1 MTALGA
7 AAPRRDADPKVR
19 GTAIYGVDVS
29 LPGMIH
35 GAILRSPVARGRIRR
50 IDTSKAEAMPGVWAV
65 ITAADAPSHR
75 TGLKIRDERVFA
87 ADLIAYEGEPI
98 AAVAAE
104 SREFAR
110 RAVAAIEIDIEEEQ
124 PVVDMD
130 LALTDD
136 APLVHPEWE
145 SYEPVGDDFPR
156 GGNVCAEMSSD
167 PGGVEQ
173 AFVTA
178 DHVIEDEY
186 RSQRQYQAYL
196 EPKGVVAIYDGGRYI
211 VHIGHQYPF
220 RVRDR
225 LAEALGISSSD
236 VRVVGHHIG
245 GGFGAKLDVSLEPY
259 AALLARATGR
269 PVKIVNE
276 RSEDLITCQC
286 REDAILRVRSA
297 VSSDGR
303 ILGREIDVLINA
315 GAAATDG
322 PYLASIAFI
331 LAGAPYRVGPTR
343 VRCRSVYTNTAPT
356 GAYRGVSGTHVI
368 FALERHTDHIAR
380 TLDIDRREFRLK
392 NLITDGDALLNGQE
406 LADAGIFAKAFDAV
420 EERAPWAERAREPY
434 TGVGIAATVWL
445 TNSQPGS
452 VILKLNED
460 GRLGVI
466 TGATENG
473 SGAVAMGVTQIAA
486 EELRISPDQVV
497 VSMPDTDTS
506 PYDAGSQGSRTT
518 HVVGRAVGK
527 AATEL
532 RQKIYEIAATMLEAA
547 VEDLELVDGGVTV
560 KGSPGTKL
568 TLAEIAAQAT
578 ARGESLAATGTHAT
592 PQPKFD
598 PTCASGLLFPTF
610 PTPTYH
616 VHLAEV
622 RVDPVTGNVE
632 VLRYVVAQEVGTVV
646 NPLGVEGQVQGG
658 VAQGLGY
665 ALWENLTIGEDGRY
679 RQRNLESYRLPLATD
694 VPRVETI
701 ILEHPDEGGPFGAK
715 GVAEPPI
722 VPVAAAIA
730 NAVSDAVG
738 APIDAIPIT
747 PQAVL
752 EALGRSGR

>member
-1 MTALGA
+1 MSALGA
-7 AAPRRDADPKVR
+7 AAPRKDADPKVR
-19 GTAIYGVDVS
+19 GTAVYGVDVS

-35 GAILRSPVARGRIRR
+35 GAILRSPFAKGRIRR
-50 IDTSKAEAMPGVWAV
+50 LDTSKAEAMPGVWAV
-65 ITAADAPSHR
+65 VTAADAPSHR

-87 ADLIAYEGEPI
+87 AGSVAFEGEPL

-104 SREFAR
+104 SRELAR
-110 RAVAAIEIDIEEEQ
+110 RAVAAIEVDIEEEQ
-124 PVVDMD
+124 PVVDVD
-130 LALTDD
+130 FALTDD
-136 APLVHPEWE
+136 APLVHPEWQ

-156 GGNVCAEMSSD
+156 GGNVCADMSSD
-167 PGGVEQ
+167 PGGVEE
-173 AFVTA
+173 AFDGA
-178 DHVIEDEY
+178 DHIIEDEY

-196 EPKGVVAIYDGGRYI
+196 EPKGVVAVYEGGRYT
-211 VHIGHQYPF
+211 VHIAHQYPF

-225 LAEALGISSSD
+225 LAEILGISSSE
-236 VRVVGHHIG
+236 VRIVGHHIG
-245 GGFGAKLDVSLEPY
+245 GGFGAKLDISLEPY

-276 RSEDLITCQC
+276 RSEDLITCQS
-286 REDAILRVRSA
+286 REDAIFRVRSA

-303 ILGREIDVLINA
+303 ILGRDIDVLIGA
-315 GAAATDG
+315 GAAGTDG

-331 LAGAPYRVGPTR
+331 LAGAPYRVGATR

-356 GAYRGVSGTHVI
+356 GAYRGVSGTHII
-368 FALERHTDHIAR
+368 FGLERHTDHIAQ
-380 TLDIDRREFRLK
+380 TLGMDRREFRLK
-392 NLITDGDALLNGQE
+392 NLIGDGDTLLNGQV
-406 LADAGIFAKAFDAV
+406 LPDAGIFAKAFEAV
-420 EERAPWAERAREPY
+420 EERAPWGEMAREPY

-445 TNSQPGS
+445 TNPQPGS

-486 EELRISPDQVV
+486 EELKISPDDVV

-547 VEDLELVDGGVTV
+547 VEDLELVEGGVAV

-568 TLAEIAAQAT
+568 TLAEIATQAT
-578 ARGESLAATGTHAT
+578 SQGQSLAATGAHAT
-592 PQPKFD
+592 PQPQYD

-646 NPLGVEGQVQGG
+646 NPLGIEGQVQGG
-658 VAQGLGY
+658 VTQGLGY

-679 RQRNLESYRLPLATD
+679 QQRNLESYRLPLATD

-738 APIDAIPIT
+738 APIDSIPIT

-752 EALGRSGR
+752 EALSRSGR

>member
-1 MTALGA
+1 MTAIGA
-7 AAPRRDADPKVR
+7 AAPRSDADTKVR
-19 GTAIYGVDVS
+19 GTATYGVDVS

-35 GAILRSPVARGRIRR
+35 GAIMRSPVARGRIRR
-50 IDTSKAEAMPGVWAV
+50 IDTSKAESMPGVWAV
-65 ITAADAPSHR
+65 ITASDAPSHR
-75 TGLKIRDERVFA
+75 TGLKIRDERMFA
-87 ADLIAYEGEPI
+87 TDLISFEGEPI

-104 SREFAR
+104 SRELAR
-110 RAVAAIEIDIEEEQ
+110 RAVAAIEVDIEETQ

-130 LALTDD
+130 FALTGDS
-136 APLVHPEWE
+136 PLVHPEWD
-145 SYEPVGDDFPR
+145 SYETVGDDFPR

-167 PGGVEQ
+167 PEGVTE
-173 AFVTA
+173 AFAIA
-178 DHVIEDEY
+178 DHIIEDEY

-196 EPKGVVAIYDGGRYI
+196 EPKGAVAIYEGGRYT
-211 VHIGHQYPF
+211 VHIAHQYPF

-225 LAEALGISSSD
+225 LAEVLGISSSD
-236 VRVVGHHIG
+236 VRIVGHHIG

-269 PVKIVNE
+269 PVKIVYE
-276 RSEDLITCQC
+276 RSEDLITCQS
-286 REDAILRVRSA
+286 REDAIFRVRSA
-297 VSSDGR
+297 IASDGR
-303 ILGREIDVLINA
+303 ILGREIDVLINS
-315 GAAATDG
+315 GAAGTDG

-368 FALERHTDHIAR
+368 FALERHTDHIAQ
-380 TLDIDRREFRLK
+380 TLDVDRREFRLK
-392 NLITDGDALLNGQE
+392 NLITDGHTLLNGQV
-406 LADAGIFAKAFDAV
+406 LPDAGIFAQAFDAV
-420 EERAPWAERAREPY
+420 EEKAPWAERAREPY

-445 TNSQPGS
+445 TNPQPGS

-497 VSMPDTDTS
+497 VTMPDTDTS

-527 AATEL
+527 AASEL

-547 VEDLELVDGGVTV
+547 VEDLELVDGGVAV
-560 KGSPGTKL
+560 KGSPGSKL
-568 TLAEIAAQAT
+568 TLTKIATQAT
-578 ARGESLAATGTHAT
+578 AQGESLTATGAHAT

-646 NPLGVEGQVQGG
+646 NPLGIEGQVQGG

-679 RQRNLESYRLPLATD
+679 QQRNLESYRLPLATD

-701 ILEHPDEGGPFGAK
+701 ILEHPDEGGPYGAK

-738 APIDAIPIT
+738 APIDTIPIT

-752 EALGRSGR
+752 EALSRSGR

>member
-1 MTALGA
+1 MSALGA
-7 AAPRRDADPKVR
+7 AAPRQGRRPQGARDSR
-19 GTAIYGVDVS
+19 
-29 LPGMIH
+29 
-35 GAILRSPVARGRIRR
+35 LRRGRVPPRHDPRSHPALSRR
-50 IDTSKAEAMPGVWAV
+50 QGPNPPIDTSKAEAMPGVWAV
-65 ITAADAPSHR
+65 VTAADAPSHR

-87 ADLIAYEGEPI
+87 AGSVSFEGEPL

-104 SREFAR
+104 SRELAR
-110 RAVAAIEIDIEEEQ
+110 RAVAAIEVDIEEEQ

-130 LALTDD
+130 FALTDE
-136 APLVHPEWE
+136 APLVHPEWQ

-156 GGNVCAEMSSD
+156 GGNVCADMSSD
-167 PGGVEQ
+167 PGGVEE
-173 AFVTA
+173 AFAGA
-178 DHVIEDEY
+178 DHIIEDEY

-196 EPKGVVAIYDGGRYI
+196 EPKGVVAVYEGGRYT
-211 VHIGHQYPF
+211 VHIAHQYPF

-225 LAEALGISSSD
+225 LAEILGISSSD
-236 VRVVGHHIG
+236 VRIVGHHIG

-276 RSEDLITCQC
+276 RSEDLITCQS
-286 REDAILRVRSA
+286 REDAIFRVRSA

-315 GAAATDG
+315 GAAGTDG

-356 GAYRGVSGTHVI
+356 GAYRGVSGTHII
-368 FALERHTDHIAR
+368 FGLERHTDHIAQA
-380 TLDIDRREFRLK
+380 LGMDRREFRLK
-392 NLITDGDALLNGQE
+392 NLITDGDTLLNGQE

-445 TNSQPGS
+445 TNPQPAS

-486 EELRISPDQVV
+486 EELMISPDEVV

-532 RQKIYEIAATMLEAA
+532 RQKIYEIAATMLEVA
-547 VEDLELVDGGVTV
+547 VEDLELVEGGVAV

-568 TLAEIAAQAT
+568 TLAEIATQAT
-578 ARGESLAATGTHAT
+578 SQGESLAATGAHAT
-592 PQPKFD
+592 PQPQYD

-679 RQRNLESYRLPLATD
+679 QQRNLESYRLPLATD

-738 APIDAIPIT
+738 APIDSIPIT

-752 EALGRSGR
+752 EALSRSGR